1 MSHHPEGSFPALT
14 SEEGSHATLTCAL
27 TPPPL
32 AAPLTA
38 LALGALLTGPAAPAA
53 GAGRTT
59 TETTVVIEGYEF
71 VPASVTIH
79 AGDSVRWVNK
89 DYDEHTSTSDEPGW
103 DSGAIVPDGDFTQV
117 FPTRG
122 TFSYHCDFHS
132 TLTGKVIVE

>member
-1 MSHHPEGSFPALT
+1 MQHSPARSLRRLFT
-14 SEEGSHATLTCAL
+14 
-27 TPPPL
+27 
-32 AAPLTA
+32 APLTA

-53 GAGRTT
+53 GAGAGAGRTM